1 MKVTVIDE
9 QNTDIR
15 WEFRQEPKSGRMAVK
30 WLKDGTQDQIVTIL
44 KQALEEAKNQ
54 YSMVGLPASNLVTI
68 DGQLFNDLI
77 YLAINN
83 TEFVNKLCNIKV
95 NSEADNNVTM
105 DFKPSGFL
113 FRLSEAIKEY
123 SPQCNRPA
131 PIGVDSK
138 LNSLNTWKPTIQHIL
153 HPEKYPDAWV
163 IQLGKN
169 EVQFNRVIDGR
180 IEESYAPVNYVKAN
194 VYAAAILNGLQ
205 PPRDLRLSDKPTD

>member
-15 WEFRQEPKSGRMAVK
+15 WEFRQEPKSGCMAVK
-30 WLKDGTQDQIVTIL
+30 SLKDGTQDQIVTIL

-105 DFKPSGFL
+105 DFKPSDFL
-113 FRLSEAIKEY
+113 FRLSEAIKEHA
-123 SPQCNRPA
+123 PQCNRPA

-138 LNSLNTWKPTIQHIL
+138 LNSLNAWKPTIQHIL
-153 HPEKYPDAWV
+153 YPEKYPVSWV

-205 PPRDLRLSDKPTD
+205 PPRDLRLSDKPID